1 MNAEEIRAAVL
12 ASLRAIAPDLD
23 PGDIRTDRPLRTQLE
38 LDSMDW
44 LNVIAGLHER
54 LGVDI
59 PEADYGRL
67 TSLDEIVAYL
77 ASDWRRRATSK

>member
-1 MNAEEIRAAVL
+1 MLFPNFGL
-12 ASLRAIAPDLD
+12 GLGFNYGIAPGVV
-23 PGDIRTDRPLRTQLE
+23 PAASGFSGDGGNYFTYVAT
-38 LDSMDW
+38 
-44 LNVIAGLHER
+44 

-77 ASDWRRRATSK
+77 

>member
-1 MNAEEIRAAVL
+1 MNADEIRAAVL
-12 ASLRAIAPDLD
+12 ASLQTIAPDLD
-23 PGDIRTDRPLRTQLE
+23 PRVIRADRLLRTQLD

-44 LNVIAGLHER
+44 LNVIARLHER

-77 ASDWRRRATSK
+77 GTRLARACRE

>member
-1 MNAEEIRAAVL
+1 MKAEEIRAAVL
-12 ASLRAIAPDLD
+12 ASLRTIAPDLD
-23 PGDIRTDRPLRTQLE
+23 TGDIRMDRPLRAQLE

-54 LGVDI
+54 LGVVI
-59 PEADYGRL
+59 READYGRL

-77 ASDWRRRATSK
+77 GVRLAQARHE

>member
-1 MNAEEIRAAVL
+1 MRAEEIRAAVL
-12 ASLRAIAPDLD
+12 ASLETIAPNLD
-23 PGDIRTDRPLRTQLE
+23 TGDIRTDRPLRVQLD

-77 ASDWRRRATSK
+77 GARLAQARHE

>member
-1 MNAEEIRAAVL
+1 MRAEEIRAAVL
-12 ASLRAIAPDLD
+12 ASHETIAPNLD
-23 PGDIRTDRPLRTQLE
+23 TGGIRTDRPLRVQLD

-77 ASDWRRRATSK
+77 GARLAQARHE